1 MHFWMLFRKEV
12 EQNYQWVL
20 GAAAVI
26 LLLSLVIQFQ
36 VKDSE
41 VRLALSSA
49 LLMLPFLDALV
60 KGFYQ
65 IRNEYARNTHYFLRS
80 LPTSGL
86 HILASKYLWIAVEV
100 LLLTVFVLL
109 PIFYFILTSQP
120 GAFQQFLDGLR
131 EVLARN
137 QLNEFLK
144 AVFGLVLGVLP
155 LPVMAYVAQ
164 LVGQRIGRAE
174 WLVSGITYL
183 TMWWLGFTLYDQL
196 NVLRD
201 GSPISMVN
209 GNIELTLPY
218 VIFQLTVSALLL
230 LLSGWLFDQQDL

>member
-36 VKDSE
+36 VKDSS
-41 VRLALSSA
+41 VRAALSA
-49 LLMLPFLDALV
+49 MLLGLPFLDALV

-86 HILASKYLWIAVEV
+86 HILASKYLWLAVEV

-109 PIFYFILTSQP
+109 PVFYFILTSQP
-120 GAFQQFLDGLR
+120 GAFQQMMEGLR
-131 EVLARN
+131 DILARN
-137 QLNEFLK
+137 QLGEFLK
-144 AVFGLVLGVLP
+144 VLSVVVLAVLP
-155 LPVMAYVAQ
+155 LPVMAYVSQ
-164 LVGQRIGRAE
+164 LVGQRVGKVE
-174 WLVSGITYL
+174 WLVGGVTYILLSWVGI
-183 TMWWLGFTLYDQL
+183 TLYDQL
-196 NVLRD
+196 HFLKD
-201 GSPISMVN
+201 GP
-209 GNIELTLPY
+209 GLTMANSTVEVSLTY
-218 VIFQLTVSALLL
+218 VVFQITVSALLL
-230 LLSGWLFDQQDL
+230 LLAGWLFDQQDL